1 MCMCYV
7 SSNFRL
13 SNFQIFKLEYNV
25 KESRFFN
32 EY

>member
-1 MCMCYV
+1 MEAV
-7 SSNFRL
+7 IFEF
-13 SNFQIFKLEYNV
+13 SNFQIFKLVYNV